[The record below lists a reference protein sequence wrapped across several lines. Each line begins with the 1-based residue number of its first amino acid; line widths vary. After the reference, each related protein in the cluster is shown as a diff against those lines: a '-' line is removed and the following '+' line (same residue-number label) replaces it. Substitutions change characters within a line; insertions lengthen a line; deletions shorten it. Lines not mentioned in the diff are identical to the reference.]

1 MKSIFNKRELIAV
14 YTMMKVLS
22 RMRTELGIE
31 SCFEYIDKFI
41 SELGRDCSNLNSA
54 VEYILRNVDI
64 KTIYQE
70 ISKN

>member
-22 RMRTELGIE
+22 RMRAELGIE
-31 SCFEYIDKFI
+31 PCFEYIDKFI
-41 SELGRDCSNLNSA
+41 NELGTDCTNLNSA

-64 KTIYQE
+64 KTIYRE